1 MSESRMERLLSFAQK
16 MYFDKIGTKF
26 RPSSMK
32 NFWDRIFIIFEKV
45 VFKFP
50 AFSSNYL
57 KLYEKIVEGEIN
69 LSKVSSK
76 DNLLVV
82 GCGSLPATT
91 ALIAIKTKAN
101 VVAIDKDSNAIDA
114 ANRFINNL
122 NIKNVKIENA
132 NGKNYSVKDFHVIFL
147 LYGLK
152 SQVEILE
159 KYAEEMN
166 DNARIIFRLPSDVDE
181 EIKEKILVDFEIKDC
196 RRSKTLGAVDSY
208 LLIKKL
214 R

>member
-50 AFSSNYL
+50 VFSSNYL
-57 KLYEKIVEGEIN
+57 KLYEEIVEGEIN
-69 LSKVSSK
+69 LSKASSG

-91 ALIAIKTKAN
+91 ALIAMKTKAN
-101 VVAIDKDSNAIDA
+101 VVALDKDPNAIDA
-114 ANRFINNL
+114 ANHFINDL
-122 NIKNVKIENA
+122 GIKNIKVENVD
-132 NGKNYSVKDFHVIFL
+132 GKNYSVKDFNVIFL

-152 SQVEILE
+152 WQEEILQ
-159 KYAEEMN
+159 KYAKEMKKS
-166 DNARIIFRLPSDVDE
+166 ARIIFRMPSDLNE
-181 EIKEKILVDFEIKDC
+181 ETKKKILVDFEIKDC
-196 RRSKTLGAVDSY
+196 KRSKTLGAVDSY
-208 LLIKKL
+208 LLVKKL